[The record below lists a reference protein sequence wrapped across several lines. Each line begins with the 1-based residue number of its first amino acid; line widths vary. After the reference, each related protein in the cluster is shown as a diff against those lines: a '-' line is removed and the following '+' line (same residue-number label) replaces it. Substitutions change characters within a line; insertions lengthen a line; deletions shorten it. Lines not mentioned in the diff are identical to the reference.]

1 MKKNSEFIEGVGG
14 IDVVQK
20 VQKGEKSFKQVIGFT
35 PKEKHWW
42 SSRENKVLAAAK
54 ETYDKNVNKINR
66 LRNENNKLESKL
78 DPFLGG
84 GKGAVLAAINEKG
97 IHLSST
103 REKTVELFDKMRAD
117 CIRDYFGLNKNNDG
131 NLKRPTPEQEEE
143 FKKKVP
149 EERAFIFQKYF
160 DDHIDEDRY
169 NTFDNST
176 KNLLK
181 GVLVET
187 ISKPLEQIEI
197 NNTAID
203 ATLEKNIDILKQ
215 AEPIVEKKKSKLEYK
230 KAKIEKPKV
239 VEENSLGNI
248 VANDETRDEKK
259 KILQEKRE
267 ELEQK
272 RKILKETEFNEID
285 ILDRSK
291 IFRKNIG
298 NNVKVFNFD
307 YQKGK
312 EQMMKSSYSV

>member
-1 MKKNSEFIEGVGG
+1 M
-14 IDVVQK
+14 
-20 VQKGEKSFKQVIGFT
+20 
-35 PKEKHWW
+35 
-42 SSRENKVLAAAK
+42 
-54 ETYDKNVNKINR
+54 
-66 LRNENNKLESKL
+66 
-78 DPFLGG
+78 
-84 GKGAVLAAINEKG
+84 
-97 IHLSST
+97 SST
-103 REKTVELFDKMRAD
+103 REKTAELFDKMRAD
-117 CIRDYFGLNKNNDG
+117 CIIDYFGLNKNNDG

-149 EERAFIFQKYF
+149 EKRSFIFQKYF
-160 DDHIDEDRY
+160 DDHINEDRY
-169 NTFDNST
+169 NTFDNSI

-267 ELEQK
+267 EFEQK

-312 EQMMKSSYSV
+312 EQMMKVPTQSNKRQQQANSIG